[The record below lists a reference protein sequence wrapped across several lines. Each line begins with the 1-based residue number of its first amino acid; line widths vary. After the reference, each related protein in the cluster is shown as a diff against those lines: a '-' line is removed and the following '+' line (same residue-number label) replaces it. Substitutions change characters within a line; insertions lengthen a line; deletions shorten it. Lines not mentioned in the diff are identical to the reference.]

1 MTLAPATTSDRCI
14 SDWTYPT
21 SGSPGVGPL
30 LPGDTSPF
38 TLTIAGAQPVQH
50 LLNTVPSG
58 LTRTLAQPTTP
69 APLPRSSS
77 PAPALQSLHPKLC
90 SAPRAPQLGQP
101 QGKSCPLLPCLDAG
115 PSPQW
120 RSSWSAALSLSLCRA
135 QADTEAWPGSLLPR
149 PLPLASVQE
158 APPRSSSPEAS
169 RPRRAGAWGA
179 VLGLR
184 EDGTKASGAG
194 RGGRLRSRLWERLL
208 RASSDW
214 ESPGSPRAGPA
225 EGALW

>member
-1 MTLAPATTSDRCI
+1 MDSQGPWPNLQPQRHCLGAAPPPQPCRACTLS
-14 SDWTYPT
+14 S
-21 SGSPGVGPL
+21 
-30 LPGDTSPF
+30 
-38 TLTIAGAQPVQH
+38 AQP
-50 LLNTVPSG
+50 LVPHSW
-58 LTRTLAQPTTP
+58 AN
-69 APLPRSSS
+69 
-77 PAPALQSLHPKLC
+77 
-90 SAPRAPQLGQP
+90 PRA
-101 QGKSCPLLPCLDAG
+101 KSCPLLPCLDAG